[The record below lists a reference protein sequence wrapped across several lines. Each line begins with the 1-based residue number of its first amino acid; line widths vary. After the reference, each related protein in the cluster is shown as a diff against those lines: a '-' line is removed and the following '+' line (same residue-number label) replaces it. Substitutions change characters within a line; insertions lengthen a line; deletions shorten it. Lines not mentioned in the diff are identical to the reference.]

1 MPIAVSSI
9 LQLNSDAI
17 SANDALADITRIKGA
32 FKTYVSASL
41 MNSTTVNHF
50 TDGQILYVEDSGS
63 LFKANVVLANYID
76 IHEDSVTFS
85 EFSFNSGS
93 FMSGSFDGVNTLT
106 LFGQNLKGSD
116 QISMS
121 IDLSALTGSGG
132 GGGGGGAT
140 WVGDL
145 LDVSTASLDD
155 GDVLAWNA
163 SANSWQPTNVSGTG
177 DISAVFA
184 GDGLSGG
191 GTQGSVSLDVNA
203 GDGIVLTA
211 SGVNVHTGSNHF
223 VGGVQKV
230 EIDGDTF

>member
-1 MPIAVSSI
+1 MPSISSK
-9 LQLNSDAI
+9 LQLTSAAI
-17 SANDALADITRIKGA
+17 SANMALADIQRIKGA
-32 FKTYVSASL
+32 FKVYTSADL
-41 MNSTTVNHF
+41 NSTSVNYF
-50 TDGQILYVEDSGS
+50 SDGQIVFVEDSGS
-63 LFKANVVLANYID
+63 LYRATVTLADYVSTFS
-76 IHEDSVTFS
+76 DSVAFS

-93 FMSGSFDGVNTLT
+93 FISGSFDGTHTLT
-106 LFGQNLKGSD
+106 LFGQNLQGSD

-121 IDLSALTGSGG
+121 IDLSALTGSAGG
-132 GGGGGGAT
+132 GTTSWMGQ
-140 WVGDL
+140 L

-163 SANSWQPTNVSGTG
+163 SAAQWQPTNVSGTG

-211 SGVNVHTGSNHF
+211 SGVNVSTGSVHF
-223 VGGVQKV
+223 TDGVTKI
-230 EIDGDTF
+230 EIDGGIFYSL

>member
-1 MPIAVSSI
+1 MALRIGEQLELSSG
-9 LQLNSDAI
+9 AI
-17 SANDALADITRIKGA
+17 SANTALADIQRIKGA
-32 FKTYVSASL
+32 FKVYTSTTL
-41 MNSTTVNHF
+41 NSTSVNYF
-50 TDGQILYVEDSGS
+50 SNGQIVFVEDSGS
-63 LFKANVVLANYID
+63 LYKANVTLADYVSTFS
-76 IHEDSVTFS
+76 DSVAFS

-93 FMSGSFDGVNTLT
+93 FMSGSFDGVNILT
-106 LFGQNLKGSD
+106 LFGQNLQGSD

-121 IDLSALTGSGG
+121 IDLSALTGSAGG
-132 GGGGGGAT
+132 GGDTTSWMGQ
-140 WVGDL
+140 L

-163 SANSWQPTNVSGTG
+163 SAAQWQPTNVSGTG

-203 GDGIVLTA
+203 GDGIVLNTA
-211 SGVNVHTGSNHF
+211 GVNVSTGSAHF

>member
-1 MPIAVSSI
+1 MPSISSK
-9 LQLNSDAI
+9 LQLTSAAI
-17 SANDALADITRIKGA
+17 SANTALADIQRIKGA
-32 FKTYVSASL
+32 FKVYTSTTL
-41 MNSTTVNHF
+41 NSTSVNYF
-50 TDGQILYVEDSGS
+50 SNGQIVFVEDSGS
-63 LFKANVVLANYID
+63 LYKANVTLADYVSTFS
-76 IHEDSVTFS
+76 DSVAFS

-93 FMSGSFDGVNTLT
+93 FMSGSFDGVNILT
-106 LFGQNLKGSD
+106 LFGQNLQGSD

-121 IDLSALTGSGG
+121 IDLSALTGSA

-203 GDGIVLTA
+203 GDGILLNTA
-211 SGVNVHTGSNHF
+211 GVNVNTGSNHF
-223 VGGVQKV
+223 VGGVQKI

>member
-1 MPIAVSSI
+1 MPSISSK
-9 LQLNSDAI
+9 LQLTSAAI
-17 SANDALADITRIKGA
+17 SANTALADIQRIKGA
-32 FKTYVSASL
+32 FKVYTSTTL
-41 MNSTTVNHF
+41 NSTSVNYF
-50 TDGQILYVEDSGS
+50 SNGQIVFVEDSGS
-63 LFKANVVLANYID
+63 LYKANVTLADYESTFVD
-76 IHEDSVTFS
+76 TVAFS

-106 LFGQNLKGSD
+106 LFGQNIQGSD

-121 IDLSALTGSGG
+121 IDLSALTGSA

-203 GDGIVLTA
+203 GDGILLNTA
-211 SGVNVHTGSNHF
+211 GVNVNTGSAHF

>member
-1 MPIAVSSI
+1 MAITI
-9 LQLNSDAI
+9 GEQLKLNSSAI
-17 SANDALADITRIKGA
+17 SANTALADIQRIKGA

-50 TDGQILYVEDSGS
+50 TDGQIVYVEDSGS
-63 LFKANVVLANYID
+63 LFKANVLLADYSERYTD
-76 IHEDSVTFS
+76 TVSFS

-93 FMSGSFDGVNTLT
+93 FMSGSFDGVNKLT

-121 IDLSALTGSGG
+121 IDLSALTGSS
-132 GGGGGGAT
+132 GGGGGAT

-203 GDGIVLTA
+203 GDGIVLNSA
-211 SGVNVHTGSNHF
+211 GVNVNTGSAHF

>member
-1 MPIAVSSI
+1 MALRIGEQLELSSG
-9 LQLNSDAI
+9 AI
-17 SANDALADITRIKGA
+17 SANTALADIQRIKGA
-32 FKTYVSASL
+32 FKVYTSTTL
-41 MNSTTVNHF
+41 NSTSVNYF
-50 TDGQILYVEDSGS
+50 SNGQIVFVEDSGS
-63 LFKANVVLANYID
+63 LYKANVTLADYVSTFS
-76 IHEDSVTFS
+76 DSVAFS

-93 FMSGSFDGVNTLT
+93 FMSGSFDGVNILT
-106 LFGQNLKGSD
+106 LFGQNLQGSD

-121 IDLSALTGSGG
+121 IDLSALTGSAGG
-132 GGGGGGAT
+132 GGDTTSWMGQ
-140 WVGDL
+140 L

-163 SANSWQPTNVSGTG
+163 SAAQWQPTNVSGTG

-203 GDGIVLTA
+203 GDGILLNTA
-211 SGVNVHTGSNHF
+211 GVNVNTGSAHF

>member
-1 MPIAVSSI
+1 
-9 LQLNSDAI
+9 
-17 SANDALADITRIKGA
+17 
-32 FKTYVSASL
+32 
-41 MNSTTVNHF
+41 VN
-50 TDGQILYVEDSGS
+50 I
-63 LFKANVVLANYID
+63 
-76 IHEDSVTFS
+76 
-85 EFSFNSGS
+85 
-93 FMSGSFDGVNTLT
+93 LT
-106 LFGQNLKGSD
+106 LFGQNLQGSD

-121 IDLSALTGSGG
+121 IDLSALTGSA
-132 GGGGGGAT
+132 GGGGGAT

-203 GDGIVLTA
+203 GDGILLNTA
-211 SGVNVHTGSNHF
+211 GVNVNTGSAHF

>member
-1 MPIAVSSI
+1 MPSISSK
-9 LQLNSDAI
+9 LQLTSAAI
-17 SANDALADITRIKGA
+17 SANTALADIQRIKGA
-32 FKTYVSASL
+32 FKVYTSTTL
-41 MNSTTVNHF
+41 NSTSVNYF
-50 TDGQILYVEDSGS
+50 SNGQIVFVEDSGS
-63 LFKANVVLANYID
+63 LYKANVTLADYVSTFS
-76 IHEDSVTFS
+76 DSVAFS

-106 LFGQNLKGSD
+106 LFGQNLQGSD

-121 IDLSALTGSGG
+121 IDLSALTGSA
-132 GGGGGGAT
+132 GGGGGAT

-203 GDGIVLTA
+203 GDGILLNTA
-211 SGVNVHTGSNHF
+211 GVNVNTGSAHF

>member
-1 MPIAVSSI
+1 MALRIGEQLELSSG
-9 LQLNSDAI
+9 AI
-17 SANDALADITRIKGA
+17 SANTALADIQRIKGA
-32 FKTYVSASL
+32 FKVYTSTTL
-41 MNSTTVNHF
+41 NSTSVNYF
-50 TDGQILYVEDSGS
+50 SNGQIVFVEDSGS
-63 LFKANVVLANYID
+63 LYKANVTLADYVSTFS
-76 IHEDSVTFS
+76 DSVAFS

-93 FMSGSFDGVNTLT
+93 FMSGSFDGVNILT
-106 LFGQNLKGSD
+106 LFGQNLQGSD

-121 IDLSALTGSGG
+121 IDLSALTGSAGG
-132 GGGGGGAT
+132 GGDTTSWMGQ
-140 WVGDL
+140 L

-163 SANSWQPTNVSGTG
+163 SAAQWQPTNVSGTG

-203 GDGIVLTA
+203 GDGIVLNSA
-211 SGVNVHTGSNHF
+211 GVNVSTGSAHF

>member
-1 MPIAVSSI
+1 MALRIGEQLELSSG
-9 LQLNSDAI
+9 AI
-17 SANDALADITRIKGA
+17 SANTALADIQRIKGA
-32 FKTYVSASL
+32 FKVYTSTVL
-41 MNSTTVNHF
+41 NSTSTNYF
-50 TDGQILYVEDSGS
+50 SDGQIVFVEDSGS
-63 LFKANVVLANYID
+63 LYKANVTLADYVSTFS
-76 IHEDSVTFS
+76 DSVSFS
-85 EFSFNSGS
+85 EFAFNSGS
-93 FMSGSFDGVNTLT
+93 FMSGSFDGTHTLT
-106 LFGQNLKGSD
+106 LFGQNLQGSD

-121 IDLSALTGSGG
+121 IDLSALTGSAGG
-132 GGGGGGAT
+132 GGGGTTSWMGQ
-140 WVGDL
+140 L

-163 SANSWQPTNVSGTG
+163 SAAQWQPTNVSGTG

-203 GDGIVLTA
+203 GDGIVLNS
-211 SGVNVHTGSNHF
+211 SGVNVNTGSNHF

>member
-1 MPIAVSSI
+1 
-9 LQLNSDAI
+9 
-17 SANDALADITRIKGA
+17 
-32 FKTYVSASL
+32 
-41 MNSTTVNHF
+41 
-50 TDGQILYVEDSGS
+50 
-63 LFKANVVLANYID
+63 
-76 IHEDSVTFS
+76 
-85 EFSFNSGS
+85 
-93 FMSGSFDGVNTLT
+93 MSGSFDGVNTLT
-106 LFGQNLKGSD
+106 LFGQNLQGSD

-121 IDLSALTGSGG
+121 IDLSALTGSAG

-203 GDGIVLTA
+203 GDGITLTA
-211 SGVNVHTGSNHF
+211 SGVNVSTGSSHF

>member
-1 MPIAVSSI
+1 MPSISSK
-9 LQLNSDAI
+9 LQLTSAAI
-17 SANDALADITRIKGA
+17 SANTALADIQRIKGA
-32 FKTYVSASL
+32 FKVYTSTTL
-41 MNSTTVNHF
+41 NSTSVNYF
-50 TDGQILYVEDSGS
+50 SNGQIVFVEDSGS
-63 LFKANVVLANYID
+63 LYKANVTLADYVSTFS
-76 IHEDSVTFS
+76 DSVAFS

-93 FMSGSFDGVNTLT
+93 FMSGSFDGVNILT
-106 LFGQNLKGSD
+106 LFGQNLQGSD

-121 IDLSALTGSGG
+121 IDLSALTGSAGG
-132 GGGGGGAT
+132 GGDTTSWMGQ
-140 WVGDL
+140 L

-163 SANSWQPTNVSGTG
+163 SAAQWQPTNVSGTG

-203 GDGIVLTA
+203 GDGIVLNSA
-211 SGVNVHTGSNHF
+211 GVNVSTGSAHF

>member
-1 MPIAVSSI
+1 
-9 LQLNSDAI
+9 
-17 SANDALADITRIKGA
+17 
-32 FKTYVSASL
+32 
-41 MNSTTVNHF
+41 
-50 TDGQILYVEDSGS
+50 
-63 LFKANVVLANYID
+63 
-76 IHEDSVTFS
+76 
-85 EFSFNSGS
+85 
-93 FMSGSFDGVNTLT
+93 MSGSFDGVNTLT
-106 LFGQNLKGSD
+106 LFGQNIQGSD

-121 IDLSALTGSGG
+121 IDLSALTGSA

-203 GDGIVLTA
+203 GDGILLNTA
-211 SGVNVHTGSNHF
+211 GVNVNTGSNHF
-223 VGGVQKV
+223 VGGVQKI